1 MPAGRPTKYKKRYCK
16 DIIAYFSDPVN
27 ENPLPLFYAFAN
39 KINVCTDTLNEW
51 QRVHPEF
58 SDAYKKAKEILRR
71 KYWQK
76 AMAGDL
82 EKTIAIFFG
91 KVVLGYSE
99 KTVNEITGSGGESLK
114 INVNFVSP
122 DDKRN

>member
-1 MPAGRPTKYKKRYCK
+1 MGRPTKYKKRYCK
-16 DIIAYFSDPVN
+16 DIIAFFNDPVN
-27 ENPLPLFYAFAN
+27 DNPLPLFYNFAAN
-39 KINVCTDTLNEW
+39 IDVCVDTLHEW
-51 QRVHPEF
+51 RSVHPEF
-58 SDAYKKAKEILRR
+58 SESYKKAKEILRR
-71 KYWQK
+71 KYWEK
-76 AMAGDL
+76 ALAGDL

>member
-1 MPAGRPTKYKKRYCK
+1 MGRPTKYKKRYCK
-16 DIIAYFSDPVN
+16 DIIAFFNDPVN
-27 ENPLPLFYAFAN
+27 DNPLPLFYNFAAN
-39 KINVCTDTLNEW
+39 IDVCVDTLHEW
-51 QRVHPEF
+51 RSVHPEF
-58 SDAYKKAKEILRR
+58 SESYKKAKEILRR
-71 KYWQK
+71 KYWEK
-76 AMAGDL
+76 ALAGDL

-122 DDKRN
+122 DDKRD